1 MNLTRILLAAGVATT
16 FALSACSPSA
26 SGGGGRVTGVTGPG
40 TTTTIPPGSGATGTA
55 ATGAPA
61 SAPRR

>member
-1 MNLTRILLAAGVATT
+1 
-16 FALSACSPSA
+16 
-26 SGGGGRVTGVTGPG
+26 VTGVTGPG